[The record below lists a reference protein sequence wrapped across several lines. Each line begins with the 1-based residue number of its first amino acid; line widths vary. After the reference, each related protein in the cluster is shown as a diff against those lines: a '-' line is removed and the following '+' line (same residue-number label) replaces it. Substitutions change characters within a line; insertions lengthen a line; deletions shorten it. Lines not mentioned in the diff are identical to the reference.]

1 MARIRLHRAAAVLA
15 AIALGYTTLT
25 STGSTASPGTTPAE
39 MVDSMSL
46 EEKVGQL
53 FVVPVYGAEAN
64 TAHPKNREEF
74 GVDTPAEV
82 VQKYHPGG
90 VIHFTWTDS
99 LQDPEQIAELSN
111 GLQTAATSSGAGIP
125 LLISTDQE
133 QGAVTRIGAPAT
145 QFPGNMALGASR
157 SQEDAERAAAITGQE
172 LRAMGINFD
181 LAPSGDVNVNPENP
195 VIGVRS
201 FSSDPRLAAQ
211 LTAAQIRGYQDS
223 AATTGTV
230 SASVKHFPGHGDT
243 NLDSHTDLPVIEHD
257 RAQWEQLD
265 APPFA
270 AAIAARVDSVMSA
283 HIVMPKLDD
292 SGEPS
297 TLSPNVLT
305 GMLRSELGFDG
316 VVITDSLRMEG
327 VRQKHSD
334 SEVPVLALEAGADLL
349 LMPPNLQT
357 AIDGVIDAV
366 RSGDLTE
373 ERIDKSV
380 ERILEMKQ
388 RRGILSSPH
397 TDPARAVEFVGN
409 PEHRKDAQ
417 RITDRT
423 TTLLRNENGV
433 LPLQQPGKVL
443 VTGSGED
450 ATAALAESVRARGA
464 RATALPTGNA
474 PTAEQIDQAVAAAGR
489 NDVVV
494 VLTNGAW
501 QTDRAAQ
508 LDLVRALQETDKPV
522 VAVATGDPYD
532 AGHVDAPAWVVT
544 YSDKAVAMESLTKVL
559 FGEISP
565 TGELPV
571 PVPDPNQPGADKYP
585 FGHGLAW

>member
-1 MARIRLHRAAAVLA
+1 M
-15 AIALGYTTLT
+15 
-25 STGSTASPGTTPAE
+25 
-39 MVDSMSL
+39 
-46 EEKVGQL
+46 
-53 FVVPVYGAEAN
+53 
-64 TAHPKNREEF
+64 
-74 GVDTPAEV
+74 DTPAEV

-450 ATAALAESVRARGA
+450 ATAALAESVRTRGA

-474 PTAEQIDQAVAAAGR
+474 PTAEQIARRSPPPAATTWWWCSPTAPGR
-489 NDVVV
+489 P
-494 VLTNGAW
+494 TGRPSW
-501 QTDRAAQ
+501 T
-508 LDLVRALQETDKPV
+508 LVRALQETGKPV

-532 AGHVDAPAWVVT
+532 AGRRRAGVGGHLLRQGGGDGIADEGPVRRDQPDRRAAGAGARPEPARCGQVPLRARIGVVI
-544 YSDKAVAMESLTKVL
+544 EWCRR
-559 FGEISP
+559 
-565 TGELPV
+565 
-571 PVPDPNQPGADKYP
+571 
-585 FGHGLAW
+585 GLLRG